1 MCFATPV
8 CIQFGFVAIFAV
20 AYPLGAAFALLNNVL
35 ELRFDGHVLLTMTR
49 LPRYSDSENIGA
61 WMSVLQC
68 STSYLTAHTHYSLCL
83 RQFARPS
90 VDANYRCVLSMQS
103 LWSL

>member
-1 MCFATPV
+1 MMLWCVCCATVV

-49 LPRYSDSENIGA
+49 RPRYSDSESIGA

-68 STSYLTAHTHYSLCL
+68 SASCFTAHTHCSMSL
-83 RQFARPS
+83 RQFLVVRQGA
-90 VDANYRCVLSMQS
+90 DG
-103 LWSL
+103 